1 MRRFRDDGRG
11 MAQPLWPGCGRR
23 LLHRG
28 GPAPRGRLRRSSPC
42 RVFLALVVACFSVA
56 VPCQAQEEDRL
67 HLGRL
72 EVTGP
77 LQALE
82 VDSGTA
88 GRTVWRGTVRPGETR
103 TLLLP
108 LAAPVVESVPTH
120 GVLAPAD
127 DAAAPLPA
135 WLTRRTPPAVR
146 ASSRRLGRT
155 PLLLV
160 LATWLVAVL
169 VRRRPGAA
177 LAAGAAGSALLLLAP
192 RALEAPGLER
202 VVEVEGAGAEARWG
216 LTEAAMGALR
226 VPQRDAHVEI
236 PDGGGVVWRVDGD
249 APEWTAEVAAGARIV
264 RRASAPGRPPILEP
278 ALQALGTLEACWVR
292 EDGPWSPRGRWEL
305 GAAVPLPLGAGSPPP
320 GWLAAGLP
328 QGRWALVGA
337 LADTPATLGGA
348 AASTCWLRALGRPLG
363 PGER

>member
-1 MRRFRDDGRG
+1 MRRLPDDGRRL
-11 MAQPLWPGCGRR
+11 AWTLRPGCEGR
-23 LLHRG
+23 LPHGG
-28 GPAPRGRLRRSSPC
+28 GPAPRERLRRSSPC
-42 RVFLALVVACFSVA
+42 RAFLLPVVACLSIA
-56 VPCQAQEEDRL
+56 LPCQAQEEDRL

-108 LAAPVVESVPTH
+108 LAAPVVESVPSH

-127 DAAAPLPA
+127 DAAVPLPA
-135 WLTRRTPPAVR
+135 WLARRTPPAVR

-192 RALEAPGLER
+192 RGLQAPGPER

-216 LTEAAMGALR
+216 VTEAATGALR
-226 VPQRDAHVEI
+226 VPRRDAHVEL
-236 PDGGGVVWRVDGD
+236 PDGGSVLWSVEGD
-249 APEWTAEVAAGARIV
+249 SPEWVAEGAAGARIV
-264 RRASAPGRPPILEP
+264 RRAAAPGRPPILEP

-292 EDGPWSPRGRWEL
+292 EEGPWSSRGRWEL
-305 GAAVPLPLGAGSPPP
+305 GAAVPQPLGAGAPPP

-328 QGRWALVGA
+328 QGRWAVVGA
-337 LADTPATLGGA
+337 LADTPAALGGA
-348 AASTCWLRALGRPLG
+348 PASSCWLRALGRPLG